1 MIRINLLP
9 VRELRRQARM
19 RRQLYIFGAA
29 VAVVL
34 IGVAVVWWSDQQAI
48 GRLEAGKVRL
58 NAEVAAL
65 KPIVDEVANLEKRQ
79 SLLNARLET
88 IKRLRQNQR
97 GPVRV
102 LDTLSRNLPEQV
114 WLEAIE
120 ESAGVYRVLGYAL
133 TNFAVADLLRN
144 MQHSREFSGVDLIS
158 SEQAVIANRQIQK
171 FSVRFQRIGGESQPV
186 TAPSPVQRKP
196 GT

>member
-19 RRQLYIFGAA
+19 RRQLYLFGAA
-29 VAVVL
+29 VGVVL
-34 IGVAVVWWSDQQAI
+34 IGVALVWWEDMRAI
-48 GRLEAGKVRL
+48 NRLKVEKVHL
-58 NAEVAAL
+58 NGELADL
-65 KPIVDEVANLEKRQ
+65 KPIVDEVAELEKRET
-79 SLLNARLET
+79 LLNARLET

-102 LDTLSRNLPEQV
+102 LDILSRNLPEQA

-120 ESAGVYRVLGYAL
+120 EASGVYKVMGYAL

-144 MQHSREFSGVDLIS
+144 LQQSPEFNAVDLIS
-158 SEQAVIANRQIQK
+158 SEQTVIANREIKK
-171 FSVRFQRIGGESQPV
+171 FIVQFQRADRAAKPATPPA
-186 TAPSPVQRKP
+186 TARRRP
-196 GT
+196 GA

>member
-19 RRQLYIFGAA
+19 RRQLYLFGAA
-29 VAVVL
+29 VGVVL
-34 IGVAVVWWSDQQAI
+34 IGVALVWWEDMRAI
-48 GRLEAGKVRL
+48 HRLKAEKAHL
-58 NAEVAAL
+58 NAELANL
-65 KPIVDEVANLEKRQ
+65 KPIVEEVAELEKRET
-79 SLLNARLET
+79 LLNARLET

-102 LDTLSRNLPEQV
+102 LDILSRNLPEQA

-120 ESAGVYRVLGYAL
+120 ETSGVYKVIGYAL

-144 MQHSREFSGVDLIS
+144 LQQSPAFNAVDLIS
-158 SEQAVIANRQIQK
+158 SEQTVIANREIKK
-171 FSVRFQRIGGESQPV
+171 FIVQFQRADRAVQPATPPATV
-186 TAPSPVQRKP
+186 RRRP
-196 GT
+196 GA